1 MDDLAQKEPAHHT
14 LENLIFLVVIRGMN
28 TMIDLITVVMLLS
41 RSLSCDLSSVL
52 IRNLTIR
59 DILTISLVDS
69 YMIERL

>member
-14 LENLIFLVVIRGMN
+14 LENLIVLVVIRGMN